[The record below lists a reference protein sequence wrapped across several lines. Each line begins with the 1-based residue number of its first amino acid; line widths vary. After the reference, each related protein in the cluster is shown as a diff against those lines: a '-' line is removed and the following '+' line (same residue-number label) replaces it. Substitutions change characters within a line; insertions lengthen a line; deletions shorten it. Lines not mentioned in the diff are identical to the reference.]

1 MSIPLYRISQISSVW
16 NALASDNRKYITRIY
31 KERFFIM
38 NWIKKQRKHL
48 RLWVQVLFTALTNG
62 YVIGFTEGKIYR
74 GTSKKLCVPGLNC
87 YSCPGA
93 IGSCPIGS
101 LQAVLGSK
109 NYKFS
114 FYVIGFLMIFGSL
127 MGRFVCG
134 WLCPFGLVQDLLHKI
149 PLFHKKKNLPRH
161 RFLRYG
167 KYLVLVVF
175 VILLPMTVVGVT
187 GMGDPWFCK
196 YICPSGTLFGGLP
209 LLASNPTLRAAAGWL
224 FSWKTLLLVA
234 IVLLSIRY
242 YRPFCKYLCPLGALY
257 GLFNPVSLYRLRVDQ
272 SKCVHCGKCQQVC
285 GMDIP
290 VWEKPNSVECIRCG
304 SCKASCPTGA
314 IHSSLEGLRVDP
326 YKGLDLKE
334 KKERHI

>member
-93 IGSCPIGS
+93 VGSCPIGS

-149 PLFHKKKNLPRH
+149 PFIKKIKKVPFDRY
-161 RFLRYG
+161 LRYL
-167 KYLVLVVF
+167 KYVILVVF
-175 VILLPMTVVGVT
+175 VIAMPLLLVGES
-187 GMGDPWFCK
+187 GYGSPWFCK
-196 YICPSGTLFGGLP
+196 LICPSGTLLGGIP
-209 LLASNPTLRAAAGWL
+209 
-224 FSWKTLLLVA
+224 LVA
-234 IVLLSIRY
+234 KNPGHTAHSASIYVHLVRFMVFSTGFHSTITRLMLPNVRNADFAQRNVIWVSRFMKIQTVRNVSAVENAKMSVQPALSTQGYVPKPEFNLPWSSR
-242 YRPFCKYLCPLGALY
+242 FCGDFLG
-257 GLFNPVSLYRLRVDQ
+257 
-272 SKCVHCGKCQQVC
+272 C
-285 GMDIP
+285 
-290 VWEKPNSVECIRCG
+290 
-304 SCKASCPTGA
+304 
-314 IHSSLEGLRVDP
+314 EGQ
-326 YKGLDLKE
+326 
-334 KKERHI
+334 I

>member
-1 MSIPLYRISQISSVW
+1 M
-16 NALASDNRKYITRIY
+16 A
-31 KERFFIM
+31 
-38 NWIKKQRKHL
+38 KKQKRNGLTAESTGGLWL
-48 RLWVQVLFTALTNG
+48 RAAYTALTNG
-62 YVIGFTEGKIYR
+62 YLKGFVEGKIYR
-74 GTSKKLCVPGLNC
+74 GSSKALCVPGLNC

-93 IGSCPIGS
+93 LGACPIGS
-101 LQAVLGSK
+101 LQAVLDSG
-109 NYKFS
+109 KFQFS
-114 FYVIGFLMIFGSL
+114 CYVFGFLMLFGTL

-149 PLFHKKKNLPRH
+149 PLFHKKKNLPGH

-167 KYLVLVVF
+167 KYLVLVIF

-242 YRPFCKYLCPLGALY
+242 YRLFCKYLCPLGALY

-272 SKCVHCGKCQQVC
+272 SECVHCGKCQQVC

-290 VWEKPNSVECIRCG
+290 VWEKPNSIECIRCG